1 MLTAYFKNPQ
11 TLSRY
16 QEGPAGPELEEF
28 AAWLTQHGYQRS
40 CIRRRVRAAH
50 RFILW
55 ANNIGLALP
64 QLDRE
69 ALKAFGKQLPQRHT
83 SGGFEYVLDGARHFL
98 DFLTAMGRLANPEPP
113 PSTAP
118 EAALMIAFRRPDYQ

>member
-16 QEGPAGPELEEF
+16 QEGPAGPDLEEF
-28 AAWLTQHGYQRS
+28 SAWLTHKGYQRS
-40 CIRRRVRAAH
+40 CVRRCVRAAH
-50 RFILW
+50 RFTLW
-55 ANNIGLALP
+55 ANNVGLALP
-64 QLDRE
+64 QLNRE
-69 ALKAFGKQLPQRHT
+69 ALEAFSKQLPQPHA
-83 SGGFEYVLDGARHFL
+83 GGFDHVVDGARHFV